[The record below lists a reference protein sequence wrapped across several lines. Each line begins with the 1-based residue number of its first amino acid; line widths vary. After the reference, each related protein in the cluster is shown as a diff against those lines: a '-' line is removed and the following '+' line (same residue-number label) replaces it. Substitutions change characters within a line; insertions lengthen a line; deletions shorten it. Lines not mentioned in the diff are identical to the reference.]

1 MAKQVMRKTSDTLP
15 LRSLLLAN
23 DLIRDYVKDK
33 YPIQYACVLLEI
45 LTLGEGKQL
54 RDLEQRTGMTASS
67 VQRAVSSLSDIDWRG
82 GEGAGLVELKV
93 DGADARYKN
102 IYLTGKGKRL
112 RDKLVGV
119 MNGSA

>member
-1 MAKQVMRKTSDTLP
+1 MARVNMRETRGKQP
-15 LRSLLLAN
+15 LRNLLAAN

-67 VQRAVSSLSDIDWRG
+67 VQRAVSTLSDIDWRG

-93 DGADARYKN
+93 DPADARYKN

-112 RDKLVGV
+112 RDKLIGATD
-119 MNGSA
+119 GSA